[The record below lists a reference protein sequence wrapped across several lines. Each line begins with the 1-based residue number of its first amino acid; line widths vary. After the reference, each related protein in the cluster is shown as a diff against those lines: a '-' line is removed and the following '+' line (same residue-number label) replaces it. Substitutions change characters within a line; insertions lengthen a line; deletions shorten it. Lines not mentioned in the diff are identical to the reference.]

1 MISRRP
7 NDPLHRHCRYILTNC
22 TRSSQSWFY
31 QIKDILNKYGLK
43 DPLHYLDF
51 PQQKTIF
58 KQNVK
63 TTVTRYWHDVLVQ
76 ECKGLKSL
84 KYFRPELYSLQKP
97 HYMWNTSAGNPY
109 ETSKATI
116 LAKMISGR
124 FRTEMFCRH
133 FSKDNK
139 HGNCSA
145 PGCSNVPGTL
155 EHMLVTCPFLDQ
167 VREEMYSMCLEKTVM
182 FPSLHQLIRNILTLN
197 EEVKAQFFIEP

>member
-1 MISRRP
+1 M
-7 NDPLHRHCRYILTNC
+7 
-22 TRSSQSWFY
+22 
-31 QIKDILNKYGLK
+31 K
-43 DPLHYLDF
+43 DPLYYLDF
-51 PQQKTIF
+51 PQPKIIF
-58 KQNVK
+58 KLNVK
-63 TTVTRYWHDVLVQ
+63 TSITRYWQEVLVQ

-97 HYMWNTSAGNPY
+97 HYMWKTSAGNPY

-155 EHMLVTCPFLDQ
+155 EHISVTCPFLDQ
-167 VREEMYSMCLEKTVM
+167 VREEMYTMCLEKTVI
-182 FPSLHQLIRNILTLN
+182 FPSLHQLIRNILTLT
-197 EEVKAQFFIEP
+197 EEVKAQFLSNH